1 MTNEDHD
8 KMKEEM
14 AWQVAEM
21 FVKEVT
27 SVTLSPG
34 PGPGPGPGPAITHSA
49 SADYSLAD
57 ISLDLDNLEL
67 PAAKY
72 F

>member
-34 PGPGPGPGPAITHSA
+34 PGPGPGPAITHSA

>member
-34 PGPGPGPGPAITHSA
+34 PGPGPAITNSA

>member
-1 MTNEDHD
+1 MILVSQYPDSRLGRLARVETHAAILDL
-8 KMKEEM
+8 
-14 AWQVAEM
+14 
-21 FVKEVT
+21 VT
-27 SVTLSPG
+27 
-34 PGPGPGPGPAITHSA
+34 
-49 SADYSLAD
+49 DYSLAD